1 MRYLVKFTHQIKNNF
16 LGTNVY
22 DIAVRTKNFEKLARS
37 IREDRAKDLSF
48 IPAVRH
54 GILNGEVCRRR
65 YVTEKAASK
74 LFSSSN
80 MNLFKYFVDGITSMT
95 YPCGLVVDPTASYL
109 CCSPDAV
116 VVESINSVLS
126 YGILECKCVYAEPNA
141 TWDHLITVREHFCLE
156 RYEGRLRLRTD
167 HPYFYQLITLLGIL
181 DLQWIDICIMKGN
194 DVHIQRFAHDDGIWS
209 LVKQKLT
216 NLYFQFFLPE
226 IALFLDW
233 SVW

>member
-1 MRYLVKFTHQIKNNF
+1 MKIMYVFQLFIYQISSKLLVVSLHRINGMKQGSYAYQVRYLVKFTHQIKNNF

-80 MNLFKYFVDGITSMT
+80 I
-95 YPCGLVVDPTASYL
+95 
-109 CCSPDAV
+109 
-116 VVESINSVLS
+116 
-126 YGILECKCVYAEPNA
+126 
-141 TWDHLITVREHFCLE
+141 
-156 RYEGRLRLRTD
+156 
-167 HPYFYQLITLLGIL
+167 
-181 DLQWIDICIMKGN
+181 
-194 DVHIQRFAHDDGIWS
+194 
-209 LVKQKLT
+209 
-216 NLYFQFFLPE
+216 
-226 IALFLDW
+226 
-233 SVW
+233 